1 MRTKWSD
8 YKNTVYDYLKH
19 YKHFKGQIANFD
31 LEIQGINEEL
41 KSLENIDAKTA
52 KYGSDNGGGFSE
64 LNPIEK
70 IVARKLYLERKLPV
84 LIADRHR
91 LTSLISRIDNA
102 LLSLGENERTIIRRK
117 FIDGEKWLTI
127 SLDTGYSERR
137 CLDIAN
143 RAVKQITGIMFPE
156 SVEGQQQFSYVFLNS
171 GQSLV

>member
-8 YKNTVYDYLKH
+8 YRNTVYDYLKH

-31 LEIQGINEEL
+31 LEINGITEEL
-41 KSLENIDAKTA
+41 KSLENVDAKTA
-52 KYGSDNGGGFSE
+52 KYGADNGGGFSE

-70 IVARKLYLERKLPV
+70 IVARKIYLENKLPV

-102 LLSLGENERTIIRRK
+102 LLSLGENERKIIRLK
-117 FIDGEKWLTI
+117 FIDGERWLNI

-137 CLDIAN
+137 CQDIVN
-143 RAVKQITGIMFPE
+143 RSITTITGIMFPE
-156 SVEGQQQFSYVFLNS
+156 SVEGQQRFSYVFLH
-171 GQSLV
+171 GCQSPV